1 MSDNNFEIKE
11 DCFAY
16 NPAKTLEKDRCNAL
30 INLFCKKEEC
40 RFYKKKKPCTKNK
53 IDYQSNY
60 YIFV

>member
-16 NPAKTLEKDRCNAL
+16 NPAKTLEKDRCDAL

-40 RFYKKKKPCTKNK
+40 HFYKRKKERVWNK
-53 IDYQSNY
+53 
-60 YIFV
+60 

>member
-30 INLFCKKEEC
+30 ITLFCKKEEC
-40 RFYKKKKPCTKNK
+40 RFYKKKKERVWNK
-53 IDYQSNY
+53 
-60 YIFV
+60 

>member
-40 RFYKKKKPCTKNK
+40 RFYKKKKKGCGINNES
-53 IDYQSNY
+53 IR
-60 YIFV
+60 I